1 MGHGDRLIALF
12 ISKHKKIHLVI
23 ATAKSTNFALDFF
36 ALEEGKTYNFEI
48 TVDGTHKYMELDVD
62 GKKLRKENVEGI
74 IAR

>member
-1 MGHGDRLIALF
+1 LSFVA
-12 ISKHKKIHLVI
+12 
-23 ATAKSTNFALDFF
+23 FALKK
-36 ALEEGKTYNFEI
+36 GKTYNFEL